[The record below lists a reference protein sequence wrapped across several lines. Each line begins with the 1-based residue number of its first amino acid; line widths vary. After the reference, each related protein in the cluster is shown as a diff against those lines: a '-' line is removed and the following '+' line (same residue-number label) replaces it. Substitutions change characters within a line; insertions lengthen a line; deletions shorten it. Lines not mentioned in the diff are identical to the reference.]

1 MITEIL
7 SGLWIGN
14 INDSYNEDF
23 YKDNLISIVIN
34 CTKDQTF
41 LDILNLKKI
50 RIPLS
55 INLDPKSDMKFLR
68 EKMNEILSFIHENI
82 EENNILIFCYNG
94 LSISPLIVGN
104 YMIKYGDI
112 SKDNIREILRSKN
125 ENICLDFDL
134 SMFN

>member
-41 LDILNLKKI
+41 LDIFNLKKI

-55 INLDPKSDMKFLR
+55 INLDPESDMKFLR

-82 EENNILIFCYNG
+82 EENNIFIFCYNG

-112 SKDNIREILRSKN
+112 SKDNIREILKSKN

-134 SMFN
+134 SMF